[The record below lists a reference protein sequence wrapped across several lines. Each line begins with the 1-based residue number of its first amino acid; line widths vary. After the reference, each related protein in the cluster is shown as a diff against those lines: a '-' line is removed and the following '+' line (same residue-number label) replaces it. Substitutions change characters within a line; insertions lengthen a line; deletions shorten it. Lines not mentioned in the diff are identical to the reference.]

1 MQCEQQWLVSQS
13 ESSCEI
19 LTQQLSVTSP
29 QAIIESDPMGI
40 SLKGKV
46 DSVNLGHK
54 FAKQLSCGD
63 NDVTCMREKVLR
75 HF

>member
-1 MQCEQQWLVSQS
+1 MPC
-13 ESSCEI
+13 SS
-19 LTQQLSVTSP
+19 LPP

-40 SLKGKV
+40 SLKEKV
-46 DSVNLGHK
+46 DSVNLGHR

-63 NDVTCMREKVLR
+63 DDVPCVKEKVLH